1 MHKVVYSNEA
11 EDDISSIIAY
21 IAKESQNNA
30 LAYLERYE
38 ERIALLQANPK
49 MGTPCVNKNI
59 DKVCRVLTSESH
71 IVIYQESSD
80 EIFIIRIFHQ
90 SVNYPIKV

>member
-1 MHKVVYSNEA
+1 MHKIVYSNEA
-11 EDDISSIIAY
+11 EDDISDIIDH
-21 IAKESQNNA
+21 IAKESESNA
-30 LAYLERYE
+30 LAYLERYD
-38 ERIALLQANPK
+38 ERMALLQANPK
-49 MGTPCVNKNI
+49 MGTPCANKNI

-71 IVIYQESSD
+71 IVIYEESND